1 MQPSV
6 TSANISCVAQKEVDR
21 CPSRYQPG
29 KDEYLS
35 IIRQVADSLI
45 QVASMKRH
53 PALITLSREHHDGLV
68 IAQVLKSDVP
78 AYRGMPDRPADRL
91 EYFKARFVTAL
102 KPHFISEE
110 QVPVPD
116 AERTRRRRRRRL
128 NRLVQE
134 HRELEAATRL
144 AAGDPSW
151 NPGWMLPVDSWN
163 GTFAQKNG
171 NYSNGLR
178 NTYPKA
184 SCRRLRRMSAGADQ
198 RLIISLRAWDPEDH
212 SANTV

>member
-1 MQPSV
+1 M
-6 TSANISCVAQKEVDR
+6 
-21 CPSRYQPG
+21 
-29 KDEYLS
+29 
-35 IIRQVADSLI
+35 I

-110 QVPVPD
+110 QYLFPMLKGRD
-116 AERTRRRRRRRL
+116 AGVDDLL

-144 AAGDPSW
+144 AAGDPELESRLDATGRLLERHIRAEERELFQW
-151 NPGWMLPVDSWN
+151 
-163 GTFAQKNG
+163 AQEHL
-171 NYSNGLR
+171 SESELQ
-178 NTYPKA
+178 TLA
-184 SCRRLRRMSAGADQ
+184 SHVSRS
-198 RLIISLRAWDPEDH
+198 
-212 SANTV
+212 

>member
-1 MQPSV
+1 M
-6 TSANISCVAQKEVDR
+6 
-21 CPSRYQPG
+21 
-29 KDEYLS
+29 
-35 IIRQVADSLI
+35 I

-78 AYRGMPDRPADRL
+78 AYRGMPEQPTDRL

-110 QVPVPD
+110 QYLFPMLKGRD
-116 AERTRRRRRRRL
+116 AGVDDLL

-144 AAGDPSW
+144 AAGDPELESRLDAT
-151 NPGWMLPVDSWN
+151 GRLLE
-163 GTFAQKNG
+163 QKNG